1 VNLTKV
7 ESGCDKTMGEAKEMD
22 FAALMDD
29 SNGVKCCYDNHI
41 GRCYCNQICGSH
53 CYKGGH

>member
-7 ESGCDKTMGEAKEMD
+7 ESGCDKTMGEATEID

-29 SNGVKCCYDNHI
+29 SNAMKCCYDNNI
-41 GRCYCNQICGSH
+41 GRCIPNQDDYHCN
-53 CYKGGH
+53 